1 MNLMTL
7 SIKGISKD
15 SFLIAGLGNPEA
27 DYGGTRHNVG
37 FEVIDVLAKRHG
49 IRMKT
54 GKFRAE
60 SGKGRIAGR
69 EVFLIKPQ
77 TFMNLSGESVGA
89 FLRYY
94 KISPDNGLLVICDEI
109 HLPAGMLRLRTKGSD
124 GGHNGLKNIQS
135 HVGSSSF
142 ARLRIGVGE
151 KPAQMDQVDYVLS
164 RFSSAEQPVMRQA
177 YEEAADAVEMILS
190 DGFDAAMNRY
200 NRKASDTGA

>member
-1 MNLMTL
+1 MLFRRNRETNEE
-7 SIKGISKD
+7 KD
-15 SFLIAGLGNPEA
+15 VFLIAGLGNPEA

-49 IRMKT
+49 IRMKA

-60 SGKGRIAGR
+60 SGKGRIGDK
-69 EVFLIKPQ
+69 EVFLVKPQ
-77 TFMNLSGESVGA
+77 TFMNLSGESLGA

-94 KISPDNGLLVICDEI
+94 KIPADRRFLVICDDI

-135 HVGSSSF
+135 HIGNGSF

-151 KPAQMDQVDYVLS
+151 KPAQIDQAAYVLS
-164 RFSSAEQPVMRQA
+164 RFSAEEQPVMRKA
-177 YEEAADAVEMILS
+177 YEEAADAVETILS
-190 DGFDAAMNRY
+190 GGFDAAMNRY
-200 NRKASDTGA
+200 NRKAADTGA